1 MFGIGPQELLVIGLL
16 ILLVFGP
23 IKAAGMAREM
33 GRFVD
38 GANRTV
44 EELKSEIVPQEVEEA
59 RRSVEKVGDAARRA
73 VEGRE
78 QEEARRRG

>member
-44 EELKSEIVPQEVEEA
+44 EELKSEIVPEEIEEA
-59 RRSVEKVGDAARRA
+59 RRSVEKVGDEARRA

>member
-44 EELKSEIVPQEVEEA
+44 EELKSEIVPEEIGEA
-59 RRSVEKVGDAARRA
+59 RRSVEEVGDEARRA
-73 VEGRE
+73 VGGRE